1 LNKRPLTFAWGGTAV
16 RRSERGFS
24 VFKLLLVL
32 AVAGF
37 LGLNGALIGNAYYV
51 NSKAQ
56 HCFNLLAQSMP
67 TASVPEARAK
77 LDDLF
82 RLQYLYKEDL
92 PSEFYDALQIKAT
105 GDMLEVSAHYS
116 VTVWPFGK
124 VADVDE
130 NDTYDPAAL
139 TGLDALRDQ
148 TRIDLTFEPYAISN
162 ADNSDAR

>member
-1 LNKRPLTFAWGGTAV
+1 
-16 RRSERGFS
+16 
-24 VFKLLLVL
+24 VFKLLFGL

-37 LGLNGALIGNAYYV
+37 LILNGALIGNAYYV

-56 HCFNLLAQSMP
+56 HCFELLVQSKAK
-67 TASVPEARAK
+67 ASVPAARAK

-92 PSEFYDALQIKAT
+92 PAEFYDELQFKTT
-105 GDMLEVSAHYS
+105 GDMLEVSSSYS

-124 VADVDE
+124 VTDVDE
-130 NDTYDPAAL
+130 AGTYDPATL

-148 TRIDLTFEPYAISN
+148 TRIDLTFEPYAISS
-162 ADNSDAR
+162 AEHADAR